1 MSGKTASAMYYVASQ
16 LGGTICYV
24 APEVLKGEDLHIT
37 TSADMW
43 SLGAVLTFVANDRQ
57 HLFKREWDVFNWKG
71 DRSPIR
77 RKLEYPQLHQ
87 LVLSLLS
94 VDKHKRPTARQV
106 YKNHCSQE
114 KQSSPPN
121 SPRLKHP
128 PPPPPQ
134 RRPGRSPGAIRGAP
148 APPRSRSLPEDR
160 PRRPLALPNRSSPVR
175 GRKCSEPQR
184 LLGWTP
190 PAIRRALPLPLASN
204 IPRSRFFL

>member
-1 MSGKTASAMYYVASQ
+1 MYYVASQ

-43 SLGAVLTFVANDRQ
+43 SLGAVLTYVANDRQ

-77 RKLEYPQLHQ
+77 RKLEYPQLHR

-94 VDKHKRPTARQV
+94 VDKHERPTARQV
-106 YKNHCSQE
+106 YKNYCSQE

-134 RRPGRSPGAIRGAP
+134 RRPGRPAAIRRSP
-148 APPRSRSLPEDR
+148 ASPRSRSLPEDR
-160 PRRPLALPNRSSPVR
+160 PQHPPPSRAVHKILVVR
-175 GRKCSEPQR
+175 ERKYSGPQR

-190 PAIRRALPLPLASN
+190 PAIRRALPLPLVPPASN